1 LSIAIPLCIL
11 SVWLWM
17 RTLDTRGSLAHAA
30 MAAMLFLGSYPV
42 VQAIHLQQLALFI
55 FGLIALA
62 VAAIDHGMFASAG
75 VALVVVIIKP
85 QTTIPVAAWFFFWS
99 LMDWKDRKRLIIS
112 FTATMGVLC
121 AGASLLLP
129 GWVGDWREG
138 ASSYVGYTAGV
149 PAHVQVVF
157 GRYA

>member
-1 LSIAIPLCIL
+1 
-11 SVWLWM
+11 
-17 RTLDTRGSLAHAA
+17 
-30 MAAMLFLGSYPV
+30 
-42 VQAIHLQQLALFI
+42 HLQQLALFI

-75 VALVVVIIKP
+75 VVLAVAMIKP

-157 GRYA
+157 GRYAGAVIGLGLCAGVAILCWRTRNDLPSSDRFRIIAPLI